1 MTSVLSAPHFHN
13 EETAY
18 AFVEARIWPNGPTC
32 PHCGCTAE
40 KIGELKGKSTR
51 IGVRKCYGC
60 RKPFTVK
67 VGTIFEASHVPLHI
81 WLQAIHLICSSKKGI
96 STNQLKRTLGV
107 AMKTA
112 WFLGHRIREAMR
124 EDRGIFAPPLGVAG
138 KVVEADEA
146 YIGRDANKKLKGP
159 GEKQSVLALVE
170 REGMI
175 RTFHVANVKGGTL
188 RAIVSKHV
196 SAASR
201 FMTDESNIYAG
212 IGWNFAQHRTVNH
225 TSKEFVRGDIH
236 TNTVEGY
243 FSIPKHGITG
253 VYHHVSEAHL
263 RRYLVEFDFRYNN
276 RAALG
281 VNDEMR
287 AERALVGVKG
297 KRLTYQT
304 TGGRRT
310 TEARAN

>member
-1 MTSVLSAPHFHN
+1 MASVLSAPHFHN
-13 EETAY
+13 EEAAY
-18 AFVEARIWPNGPTC
+18 AFVEARIWPEGPTC
-32 PHCGCTAE
+32 PHCGCTAD

-51 IGVRKCYGC
+51 ISVRKCYGC

-67 VGTIFEASHVPLHI
+67 VGTIFESSHVPLHI
-81 WLQAIHLICSSKKGI
+81 WLQAMHLICSSKKGI

-124 EDRGIFAPPLGVAG
+124 EDRGIFAPQLGGAG
-138 KVVEADEA
+138 KVIEADEA

-159 GEKQSVLALVE
+159 GEKQAVVSLVE
-170 REGMI
+170 RDGMV
-175 RTFHVANVKGGTL
+175 RSFHIANVRGETI
-188 RAIVSKHV
+188 RAILSKHASV
-196 SAASR
+196 QSR

-212 IGWNFAQHRTVNH
+212 IGWNFAEHGTVMH
-225 TSKEFVRGDIH
+225 SAKEFVRGDIH

-243 FSIPKHGITG
+243 FSILKRGITG
-253 VYHHVSEAHL
+253 VYQHVSEAHL

-276 RAALG
+276 RVALG

-287 AERALVGVKG
+287 TERALLGVKG

-304 TGGRRT
+304 TGGKRAA
-310 TEARAN
+310 EARAG